1 MDSASS
7 IRRYAYVARNA
18 RGGRVTGEISAD
30 SRPTAYQNLSE
41 RRGLTVF
48 SLHETKS
55 LVSSFE
61 VLTARALYWF
71 YGTTIAKAKLIFFRQ
86 MAKFMRH
93 GMPIER
99 ALNTCMSTSQN
110 PRFREVLRVVT
121 ADIIEGRHPRFSE
134 ALALHEEF
142 STLEVAMIRAGE
154 GGAGFPMVLERIER
168 LLSRN
173 RRIVGKVTRA
183 LFYPAFVTL
192 GIVGFLVYIVTYFVP
207 QFAKIASEFDQAT
220 PPYLVI
226 LTNIGEWLASP
237 FTVTVLVI
245 LAAIVFI
252 GTRTLLLIPSVAYA
266 WDAFFLRVIIAGEI
280 RRKAIRSTFS
290 RLYSSLMAAGVPIEQ
305 AFDLVIETITS
316 PVYRRALREIR
327 EAIRLQGGSF
337 SEYAAKTGWFDPDYV
352 ALISAGEQSASM
364 TDSFDTVADEDDADV
379 DDMLDSLSALLE
391 PILIGVLGIAVAVI
405 VGTVYG
411 SIYSLIGKIK

>member
-1 MDSASS
+1 M
-7 IRRYAYVARNA
+7 
-18 RGGRVTGEISAD
+18 
-30 SRPTAYQNLSE
+30 
-41 RRGLTVF
+41 
-48 SLHETKS
+48 HETKS

-142 STLEVAMIRAGE
+142 STLEIAMIRAGE

-226 LTNIGEWLASP
+226 PDEYRRVVGESVYRDGAGHPRRDRVHRDAHAPTHSVGRLCVGRLFSARYHCRGD
-237 FTVTVLVI
+237 FGARRFV
-245 LAAIVFI
+245 
-252 GTRTLLLIPSVAYA
+252 RRSVA
-266 WDAFFLRVIIAGEI
+266 
-280 RRKAIRSTFS
+280 
-290 RLYSSLMAAGVPIEQ
+290 LYSSLMAAGVPIEQ
-305 AFDLVIETITS
+305 GV
-316 PVYRRALREIR
+316 
-327 EAIRLQGGSF
+327 RLS
-337 SEYAAKTGWFDPDYV
+337 D
-352 ALISAGEQSASM
+352 
-364 TDSFDTVADEDDADV
+364 
-379 DDMLDSLSALLE
+379 
-391 PILIGVLGIAVAVI
+391 
-405 VGTVYG
+405 
-411 SIYSLIGKIK
+411 